1 MSNNSNAYGR
11 ADNVIHSGEWSHL
24 VMVYNGNGA
33 TDADKIK
40 FYYNSDE
47 QSLSYGGTIASTIPI
62 ISNNFLIG
70 RQQNKTFFSNGS
82 IDEAMMFN
90 RSLSA
95 EEVKNASAT
104 SALGLCLFAITKIKN
119 IS

>member
-1 MSNNSNAYGR
+1 
-11 ADNVIHSGEWSHL
+11 
-24 VMVYNGNGA
+24 MVYNGNGA

-70 RQQNKTFFSNGS
+70 RQQNKPFFNGS
-82 IDEAMMFN
+82 ISDFKIYN
-90 RSLSA
+90 RALSDS
-95 EEVKNASAT
+95 EIKLLYNGGSKIQ
-104 SALGLCLFAITKIKN
+104 LG
-119 IS
+119 